1 MKRLLALAVAL
12 LTTAPLS
19 AQTNSLQDLSRQL
32 DSLPNVT
39 VYPAKEIITL
49 DPSKPKAEAV
59 AVVGDRILAVG
70 TLDELKAAAGNQPV
84 TVNTSFADHFVV
96 PGFIAQH
103 DHPML
108 AALTMTSKIIAIE
121 DWVLPQ
127 GTSPAAKNRV
137 EYLKRLTEQ
146 GIVLMAGRTLTA
158 DERTFGIAVL
168 VAPSDAEARAIMNND
183 PAVSHGVM
191 RAELFP
197 FRVALWSTSGPPK
210 ESDA

>member
-19 AQTNSLQDLSRQL
+19 AQTNSLQELSRQL

-39 VYPAKEIITL
+39 IYPAKEIITL

-70 TLDELKAAAGNQPV
+70 TFDELKAAVGNQPV
-84 TVNTSFADHFVV
+84 TVNTSFADSVVV

-127 GTSPAAKNRV
+127 GTSPAAKDRV
-137 EYLKRLTEQ
+137 EYL
-146 GIVLMAGRTLTA
+146 
-158 DERTFGIAVL
+158 
-168 VAPSDAEARAIMNND
+168 
-183 PAVSHGVM
+183 
-191 RAELFP
+191 
-197 FRVALWSTSGPPK
+197 
-210 ESDA
+210 

>member
-1 MKRLLALAVAL
+1 MKRLLTLAVAL

-19 AQTNSLQDLSRQL
+19 AQTSSLQDLSRQL

-84 TVNTSFADHFVV
+84 TVNTSFADHVVV

-127 GTSPAAKNRV
+127 GTSPAAKDRV
-137 EYLKRLTEQ
+137 EYLERLTE
-146 GIVLMAGRTLTA
+146 
-158 DERTFGIAVL
+158 
-168 VAPSDAEARAIMNND
+168 AEASLTNPDEVLLTWGYHHYFHGELKKSDLDAISTTRPIIVWHRSAHEFFLNT
-183 PAVSHGVM
+183 A
-191 RAELFP
+191 AEQ
-197 FRVALWSTSGPPK
+197 K
-210 ESDA
+210 